1 MIALIVL
8 IIFSSRIYSQDSTL
22 FQVVT
27 LPDTICRLDMALNL
41 IEKEIPYF
49 FSYNTDI
56 IPVSQIVSLQFRSDT
71 LISLLQRIIN
81 DPDINYKIIGNQIV
95 IYNPFKENLS
105 DINPNSEISR
115 PPVQIIKGII
125 KDGDNNDPIPF
136 ATIGQTGTT
145 AGTISNSD
153 GEFVF
158 KYPLT
163 FIQDSIVVA
172 CLGYELKKIRLT
184 DMDTGYCE
192 ILLYPDYIPIQEV
205 IIRKTDPIYLLRLA
219 LSKIPDNYFTG
230 PVNQTTFYRE
240 SVKRGNRYLMISEA
254 VLEIFRSGFNERY
267 PYDQV
272 RILKARKNIDIQRTD
287 TITLKLKAGLR
298 TSLLL
303 DIVRNRL
310 DFLNE
315 DFFSLYTY
323 DMTDIILD
331 EDRYT
336 YVIYFRQFLYTNPP
350 HYEGRIF
357 IDLESLAIRAFEFQI
372 YPGTIEQAAKY
383 LVVRKPLYMDVTP
396 LSAKYY
402 VRYRQ
407 NGDKLYLA
415 YILSDNTFRIKR
427 RRQLF
432 SKTFNTKTEMAI
444 TQTRTENVTRFKP
457 ALTTNIDDLFIDQ
470 IGGTDESF
478 WGEYNYIK
486 PDESLEEAL
495 NRIDKLMKE
504 EE

>member
-1 MIALIVL
+1 MQ
-8 IIFSSRIYSQDSTL
+8 SRG
-22 FQVVT
+22 
-27 LPDTICRLDMALNL
+27 
-41 IEKEIPYF
+41 
-49 FSYNTDI
+49 
-56 IPVSQIVSLQFRSDT
+56 DT
-71 LISLLQRIIN
+71 LISILNRIIN
-81 DPDINYKIIGNQIV
+81 DADIKYKIIGNQIV
-95 IYNPFKENLS
+95 IHNPSKESLS
-105 DINPNSEISR
+105 DIDPNPEKSLKT
-115 PPVQIIKGII
+115 VDIIRGII
-125 KDGDNNDPIPF
+125 KDVNSKEPIPF
-136 ATIGQTGTT
+136 ATIGLTGTT
-145 AGTISNSD
+145 LGTISNSD

-158 KYPLT
+158 KYFPPSVP
-163 FIQDSIVVA
+163 DSIVVA
-172 CLGYELKKIRLT
+172 CLGYKLKKIRLS
-184 DMDTGYCE
+184 DLDTLYSE
-192 ILLYPDYIPIQEV
+192 IFLHPDYIPIQEV
-205 IIRKTDPIYLLRLA
+205 IIRKTDPEYLLRLA

-230 PVNQTTFYRE
+230 PINQTTFYRE

-254 VLEIFRSGFNERY
+254 VLDIYRSGFNNEY
-267 PYDQV
+267 SFDQV
-272 RILKARKNIDIQRTD
+272 KILKARKNIDILRTD

-310 DFLNE
+310 DFLTE
-315 DFFSLYTY
+315 DFFQLYNY

-383 LVVRKPLYMDVTP
+383 LVVQKPRHLDVTP
-396 LSAKYY
+396 LSARYY

-407 NGDKLYLA
+407 DGDKFYLA

-427 RRQLF
+427 RRRLLA
-432 SKTFNTKTEMAI
+432 KTFNTKTEMAI
-444 TQTRTENVTRFKP
+444 TQTRIENVSRFKSS
-457 ALTTNIDDLFIDQ
+457 LTTNIDDLFIDQ
-470 IGGTDESF
+470 IGGSDESF

-486 PDESLEEAL
+486 PDESLDEAL
-495 NRIDKLMKE
+495 TRIDELMKKE